1 MLFFRYQLV
10 LLVMKINESIFPTF
24 VDLLLLCVKFVDL
37 IITQNT
43 LISKQ
48 INYWTFFQG
57 TPHEENITLGSTIM
71 GNWLQ
76 QVSF

>member
-48 INYWTFFQG
+48 INYWTFFQS
-57 TPHEENITLGSTIM
+57 TPHEGNITLGSTIM
-71 GNWLQ
+71 GNWL
-76 QVSF
+76 